1 MLAALH
7 HQRVESGPSQAKHT
21 YDAEGNRRTVPQ
33 KSRTL
38 DSVFQDVPYHK
49 IDLHKEWNGR
59 SCNNEEDDDA
69 WPVRFD
75 NISPLKPR
83 PLGKGT
89 YGVVRQFKTIHGQKV
104 AIKSIDVIKPVQLE
118 TETIRQCI
126 LEPDTINS
134 LHAYHQEQV
143 YPLKQFVDEARYCVF
158 MGRERIG
165 PTVHFVLFSH
175 WPVKHGSTWNVSI
188 CMEHFDSNA
197 KEYLQACGHDN
208 LPDLEDQ
215 VTRLLQRLANRKVFC
230 IDLKLSNIVMR
241 HTGDRIHDVRMIDF
255 DSGWCERRWSNI
267 PGPSPSIFQSV
278 SGMGRKRRKTM
289 MFLMQFFI
297 MLHTAH
303 YHNVFFCMNAVWYT
317 VRHDPEVLK
326 YAKHYLET
334 RFDNT
339 FSLHYYRQTGR
350 DIFYRV
356 IELLKQQGH
365 VSNDRTTLVF
375 ESGETLSLK
384 DKIILQLKDGRV
396 SCSSTSTVFKDVAA
410 NIRDARHTSISNAV
424 RMAVSYWNIVPSCS
438 ANTQNR

>member
-1 MLAALH
+1 M
-7 HQRVESGPSQAKHT
+7 
-21 YDAEGNRRTVPQ
+21 
-33 KSRTL
+33 
-38 DSVFQDVPYHK
+38 
-49 IDLHKEWNGR
+49 
-59 SCNNEEDDDA
+59 
-69 WPVRFD
+69 
-75 NISPLKPR
+75 
-83 PLGKGT
+83 
-89 YGVVRQFKTIHGQKV
+89 
-104 AIKSIDVIKPVQLE
+104 
-118 TETIRQCI
+118 
-126 LEPDTINS
+126 
-134 LHAYHQEQV
+134 
-143 YPLKQFVDEARYCVF
+143 
-158 MGRERIG
+158 
-165 PTVHFVLFSH
+165 
-175 WPVKHGSTWNVSI
+175 
-188 CMEHFDSNA
+188 
-197 KEYLQACGHDN
+197 
-208 LPDLEDQ
+208 
-215 VTRLLQRLANRKVFC
+215 TRLLQRLANRKVFC

-241 HTGDRIHDVRMIDF
+241 HTGDRIHDVRMIDLTLGGASE
-255 DSGWCERRWSNI
+255 D
-267 PGPSPSIFQSV
+267 GPTSQGLPLHISV
-278 SGMGRKRRKTM
+278 RLRHGSERRKTM

-424 RMAVSYWNIVPSCS
+424 RMAVSYWNIVPILQC
-438 ANTQNR
+438 QYPK